1 MGLLN
6 KIKGILF
13 EEVEEDEV
21 VNTPKAEEK
30 KPIAEK
36 IEPQKKVEEVETP
49 KVNVVKPKA
58 EVEQLN
64 ERELFKSDNT
74 SPFFDFDEE
83 EFSNMSRVQKPKPS
97 TNVLEYERK
106 KKMEKRYDMG
116 SFTKVERTEVVD
128 VTEEQIE
135 NIKSEISSYKNI
147 EEVTFKS
154 KDEWKLEMSEYD
166 DSFKTVLNYLDENPL
181 MDSFVL
187 KVNDVKKLSETS
199 EYIKAI
205 NGVDTVKYGEGMVEQ
220 VISVFDI
227 VQKIVVVVVI
237 ALIVVTSFLISNTI
251 KLTIFSRRN
260 EIEIMRLVGASNITI
275 KLPFLFEG
283 FIIGLIG
290 SIIPVCITIYGY
302 VILYSRLHGKLFSNM
317 IMLIKPYPF
326 VFGVSLIV
334 IAIGA
339 LVGMYGS
346 IKAVRKYLKV

>member
-1 MGLLN
+1 MRKEVIRQMRAFRIFFRSIRDALKSVVRNFSLSFAS
-6 KIKGILF
+6 IMCTTITLIL
-13 EEVEEDEV
+13 VAVAVVAAANVNNATKLIEDELTIV
-21 VNTPKAEEK
+21 TYLK
-30 KPIAEK
+30 K
-36 IEPQKKVEEVETP
+36 
-49 KVNVVKPKA
+49 
-58 EVEQLN
+58 
-64 ERELFKSDNT
+64 
-74 SPFFDFDEE
+74 
-83 EFSNMSRVQKPKPS
+83 
-97 TNVLEYERK
+97 
-106 KKMEKRYDMG
+106 
-116 SFTKVERTEVVD
+116 D
-128 VTEEQIE
+128 VTEEQID
-135 NIKSEISSYKNI
+135 NIKSEISSYKNV

-166 DSFKTVLNYLDENPL
+166 DSFKTVLDYLDENPL

-205 NGVDTVKYGEGMVEQ
+205 NGVNTVKYGEGMVEQ

-237 ALIVVTSFLISNTI
+237 ALVVVTSFLISNTI

-302 VILYSRLHGKLFSNM
+302 VILYSRMHGKLFSNM

-326 VFGVSLIV
+326 VFWVSLIV

>member
-1 MGLLN
+1 MIMRKEVIRQMRAFRIFFRSIRDAFKSVIRNFSLSFASIMCTTITL
-6 KIKGILF
+6 IL
-13 EEVEEDEV
+13 VAVAIVAAANVNNATKLIEDELTIV
-21 VNTPKAEEK
+21 TYLK
-30 KPIAEK
+30 K
-36 IEPQKKVEEVETP
+36 
-49 KVNVVKPKA
+49 
-58 EVEQLN
+58 
-64 ERELFKSDNT
+64 
-74 SPFFDFDEE
+74 
-83 EFSNMSRVQKPKPS
+83 
-97 TNVLEYERK
+97 
-106 KKMEKRYDMG
+106 
-116 SFTKVERTEVVD
+116 D

-237 ALIVVTSFLISNTI
+237 ALVVVTSFLISNTI

-326 VFGVSLIV
+326 VFWVSLIV

>member
-1 MGLLN
+1 MRKEVIRQMRAFRIFFRSIRDALKSVVRNFSLSFAS
-6 KIKGILF
+6 IMCTTITLIL
-13 EEVEEDEV
+13 VAVAVVAAANVNNATKLIEDELTIV
-21 VNTPKAEEK
+21 TYLK
-30 KPIAEK
+30 K
-36 IEPQKKVEEVETP
+36 
-49 KVNVVKPKA
+49 
-58 EVEQLN
+58 
-64 ERELFKSDNT
+64 
-74 SPFFDFDEE
+74 
-83 EFSNMSRVQKPKPS
+83 
-97 TNVLEYERK
+97 
-106 KKMEKRYDMG
+106 
-116 SFTKVERTEVVD
+116 D
-128 VTEEQIE
+128 VTEEQID
-135 NIKSEISSYKNI
+135 NIKSEISSYKNV

-166 DSFKTVLNYLDENPL
+166 DSFKTVLDYLDENPL

-237 ALIVVTSFLISNTI
+237 ALVVVTSFLISNTI

-302 VILYSRLHGKLFSNM
+302 VILYSRMHGKLLSNM

-326 VFGVSLIV
+326 VFWVSLIV

-346 IKAVRKYLKV
+346 IKAVRKDLKV

>member
-1 MGLLN
+1 MRKEVIRQMRAFRIFFRSIRDALKSVVRNFSLSFAS
-6 KIKGILF
+6 IMCTTITLIL
-13 EEVEEDEV
+13 VAVAVVAAANVNNATKLIEDELTIV
-21 VNTPKAEEK
+21 TYLK
-30 KPIAEK
+30 K
-36 IEPQKKVEEVETP
+36 
-49 KVNVVKPKA
+49 
-58 EVEQLN
+58 
-64 ERELFKSDNT
+64 
-74 SPFFDFDEE
+74 
-83 EFSNMSRVQKPKPS
+83 
-97 TNVLEYERK
+97 
-106 KKMEKRYDMG
+106 
-116 SFTKVERTEVVD
+116 D
-128 VTEEQIE
+128 VTEEQID
-135 NIKSEISSYKNI
+135 NIKSEISSYKNV

-166 DSFKTVLNYLDENPL
+166 DSFKTVLDYLDENPL

-237 ALIVVTSFLISNTI
+237 ALVVVTSFLISNTI

-326 VFGVSLIV
+326 VFWVSLIV

>member
-1 MGLLN
+1 MIMRKEVIRQMRAFRIFFRSIRDAFKSVVRNFSLSFASIMCTTITL
-6 KIKGILF
+6 IL
-13 EEVEEDEV
+13 VAVAVVAAANVNNATKLIEDELTIV
-21 VNTPKAEEK
+21 TYLK
-30 KPIAEK
+30 K
-36 IEPQKKVEEVETP
+36 
-49 KVNVVKPKA
+49 
-58 EVEQLN
+58 
-64 ERELFKSDNT
+64 
-74 SPFFDFDEE
+74 
-83 EFSNMSRVQKPKPS
+83 
-97 TNVLEYERK
+97 
-106 KKMEKRYDMG
+106 
-116 SFTKVERTEVVD
+116 D
-128 VTEEQIE
+128 VTEEQID
-135 NIKSEISSYKNI
+135 NIKSEISSYKNV

-166 DSFKTVLNYLDENPL
+166 DSFKTVLDYLDDNPL

-187 KVNDVKKLSETS
+187 KLNDVKKLSETS

-237 ALIVVTSFLISNTI
+237 ALVVVTSFLISNTI

-302 VILYSRLHGKLFSNM
+302 VILYSRMHGKLFSNM

-326 VFGVSLIV
+326 VFWVSLIV

>member
-1 MGLLN
+1 MRKEVIRQMRAFRIFFRSIRDALKSVVRNFSLSFAS
-6 KIKGILF
+6 IMCTTITLIL
-13 EEVEEDEV
+13 VAVAVVAAANVNNATKLIEDELTIV
-21 VNTPKAEEK
+21 TYLK
-30 KPIAEK
+30 K
-36 IEPQKKVEEVETP
+36 
-49 KVNVVKPKA
+49 
-58 EVEQLN
+58 
-64 ERELFKSDNT
+64 
-74 SPFFDFDEE
+74 
-83 EFSNMSRVQKPKPS
+83 
-97 TNVLEYERK
+97 
-106 KKMEKRYDMG
+106 
-116 SFTKVERTEVVD
+116 D
-128 VTEEQIE
+128 VTEEQID
-135 NIKSEISSYKNI
+135 NIKSEISSYKNV

-166 DSFKTVLNYLDENPL
+166 DSFKTVLDYLDENPL

-205 NGVDTVKYGEGMVEQ
+205 NGVDAVKYGEGMVEQ

-237 ALIVVTSFLISNTI
+237 ALVVVTSFLISNTI

-302 VILYSRLHGKLFSNM
+302 VILYSRMHGKLLSNM

-326 VFGVSLIV
+326 VFWVSLIV

>member
-1 MGLLN
+1 MRKEVIRQMRAFRIFFRSIRDALKSVVRNFSLSFAS
-6 KIKGILF
+6 IMCTTITLIL
-13 EEVEEDEV
+13 VAVAVVAAANVNNATRLIEDELTIV
-21 VNTPKAEEK
+21 TYLK
-30 KPIAEK
+30 K
-36 IEPQKKVEEVETP
+36 
-49 KVNVVKPKA
+49 
-58 EVEQLN
+58 
-64 ERELFKSDNT
+64 
-74 SPFFDFDEE
+74 
-83 EFSNMSRVQKPKPS
+83 
-97 TNVLEYERK
+97 
-106 KKMEKRYDMG
+106 
-116 SFTKVERTEVVD
+116 D

-135 NIKSEISSYKNI
+135 NIKSEISSYKNV

-187 KVNDVKKLSETS
+187 KVNDVKKISETS

-237 ALIVVTSFLISNTI
+237 ALVVVTSFLISNTI

-302 VILYSRLHGKLFSNM
+302 VILYSRMHGKLLSNM

-326 VFGVSLIV
+326 VFWVSLIV

>member
-1 MGLLN
+1 MIMRKEVIRQMRAFRIFFRSIRDALKSVVRNFSLSFAS
-6 KIKGILF
+6 IMCTTITLIL
-13 EEVEEDEV
+13 VAVAVVAAANVNNATRLIEDELTIV
-21 VNTPKAEEK
+21 TYLK
-30 KPIAEK
+30 K
-36 IEPQKKVEEVETP
+36 
-49 KVNVVKPKA
+49 
-58 EVEQLN
+58 
-64 ERELFKSDNT
+64 
-74 SPFFDFDEE
+74 
-83 EFSNMSRVQKPKPS
+83 
-97 TNVLEYERK
+97 
-106 KKMEKRYDMG
+106 
-116 SFTKVERTEVVD
+116 D

-154 KDEWKLEMSEYD
+154 KDDWKLEMSEYD

-302 VILYSRLHGKLFSNM
+302 VILYSRLHGKLLSNM

-326 VFGVSLIV
+326 VFWVSLIV

>member
-1 MGLLN
+1 MIMRKEVIRQMRAFRIFFRSIRDALKSVVRNFSLSFAS
-6 KIKGILF
+6 IMCTTITLIL
-13 EEVEEDEV
+13 VAVAVVAAANVNNATKLIEDELTIV
-21 VNTPKAEEK
+21 TYLK
-30 KPIAEK
+30 K
-36 IEPQKKVEEVETP
+36 
-49 KVNVVKPKA
+49 
-58 EVEQLN
+58 
-64 ERELFKSDNT
+64 
-74 SPFFDFDEE
+74 
-83 EFSNMSRVQKPKPS
+83 
-97 TNVLEYERK
+97 
-106 KKMEKRYDMG
+106 
-116 SFTKVERTEVVD
+116 D

-326 VFGVSLIV
+326 VFWVSLIV
-334 IAIGA
+334 VAIGA

>member
-1 MGLLN
+1 MIMRKEVIRQMRAFRIFFRSIRDALKSVVRNFSLSFAS
-6 KIKGILF
+6 IMCTIITLIL
-13 EEVEEDEV
+13 VAVAVVAAANVNNATKLIEDELTIV
-21 VNTPKAEEK
+21 TYLK
-30 KPIAEK
+30 K
-36 IEPQKKVEEVETP
+36 
-49 KVNVVKPKA
+49 
-58 EVEQLN
+58 
-64 ERELFKSDNT
+64 
-74 SPFFDFDEE
+74 
-83 EFSNMSRVQKPKPS
+83 
-97 TNVLEYERK
+97 
-106 KKMEKRYDMG
+106 
-116 SFTKVERTEVVD
+116 D

-220 VISVFDI
+220 VISIFDI

-237 ALIVVTSFLISNTI
+237 ALVVVTSFLISNTI

-326 VFGVSLIV
+326 VFWVSLIV
-334 IAIGA
+334 VVIGA

>member
-1 MGLLN
+1 MECLLAIMRKEVIRQMRAFRIFFRSIRDALKSVVRN
-6 KIKGILF
+6 FSLSFASIMCTTITLIL
-13 EEVEEDEV
+13 VAVAVVAAANVNNATKLIEDELTIV
-21 VNTPKAEEK
+21 TYLK
-30 KPIAEK
+30 K
-36 IEPQKKVEEVETP
+36 
-49 KVNVVKPKA
+49 
-58 EVEQLN
+58 
-64 ERELFKSDNT
+64 
-74 SPFFDFDEE
+74 
-83 EFSNMSRVQKPKPS
+83 
-97 TNVLEYERK
+97 
-106 KKMEKRYDMG
+106 
-116 SFTKVERTEVVD
+116 D
-128 VTEEQIE
+128 VTEEQID
-135 NIKSEISSYKNI
+135 NIKSEISSYKNV

-166 DSFKTVLNYLDENPL
+166 DSFKTVLDYLDENPL

-237 ALIVVTSFLISNTI
+237 ALVVVTSFLISNTI

-302 VILYSRLHGKLFSNM
+302 VILYSRMHGKLLSNM

-326 VFGVSLIV
+326 VFWVSLIV

>member
-1 MGLLN
+1 MIMRKEVIRQMRAFRIFFRSIRDALKSVVRNFSLSFAS
-6 KIKGILF
+6 IMCTTITLIL
-13 EEVEEDEV
+13 VAVAVVAAANVNNATRLIEDELTIV
-21 VNTPKAEEK
+21 TYLK
-30 KPIAEK
+30 K
-36 IEPQKKVEEVETP
+36 
-49 KVNVVKPKA
+49 
-58 EVEQLN
+58 
-64 ERELFKSDNT
+64 
-74 SPFFDFDEE
+74 
-83 EFSNMSRVQKPKPS
+83 
-97 TNVLEYERK
+97 
-106 KKMEKRYDMG
+106 
-116 SFTKVERTEVVD
+116 D
-128 VTEEQIE
+128 VTEEKIE

-326 VFGVSLIV
+326 VFWVSLIV

>member
-1 MGLLN
+1 MIMRKEVIRQMRAFRIFFRSIRDALKSVVRNFSLSFAS
-6 KIKGILF
+6 IMCTTITLIL
-13 EEVEEDEV
+13 VAVAVVAAANVNNATRLIEDELTIV
-21 VNTPKAEEK
+21 TYLK
-30 KPIAEK
+30 K
-36 IEPQKKVEEVETP
+36 
-49 KVNVVKPKA
+49 
-58 EVEQLN
+58 
-64 ERELFKSDNT
+64 
-74 SPFFDFDEE
+74 
-83 EFSNMSRVQKPKPS
+83 
-97 TNVLEYERK
+97 
-106 KKMEKRYDMG
+106 
-116 SFTKVERTEVVD
+116 D

-154 KDEWKLEMSEYD
+154 KDEWKLEMGEYD

-326 VFGVSLIV
+326 VFWVSLIV
-334 IAIGA
+334 VVIGA

>member
-1 MGLLN
+1 MIMRKEVIRQMRAFRIFFRSIRDALKSVVRNFSLSFAS
-6 KIKGILF
+6 IMCTTITLIL
-13 EEVEEDEV
+13 VAVAVVAAANVNNATKLIEDELTIV
-21 VNTPKAEEK
+21 TYLK
-30 KPIAEK
+30 K
-36 IEPQKKVEEVETP
+36 
-49 KVNVVKPKA
+49 
-58 EVEQLN
+58 
-64 ERELFKSDNT
+64 
-74 SPFFDFDEE
+74 
-83 EFSNMSRVQKPKPS
+83 
-97 TNVLEYERK
+97 
-106 KKMEKRYDMG
+106 
-116 SFTKVERTEVVD
+116 D

-220 VISVFDI
+220 VISIFDI

-237 ALIVVTSFLISNTI
+237 ALVVVTSFLISNTI

-326 VFGVSLIV
+326 VFWVSLIV
-334 IAIGA
+334 VAIGA

>member
-1 MGLLN
+1 MIMRKEVIRQMRAFRIFFRSISDAFKSVIRNFSLSFASIMCTTITL
-6 KIKGILF
+6 IL
-13 EEVEEDEV
+13 VAVAVVAAANVNNATKLIEDELTIV
-21 VNTPKAEEK
+21 TYLK
-30 KPIAEK
+30 K
-36 IEPQKKVEEVETP
+36 
-49 KVNVVKPKA
+49 
-58 EVEQLN
+58 
-64 ERELFKSDNT
+64 
-74 SPFFDFDEE
+74 
-83 EFSNMSRVQKPKPS
+83 
-97 TNVLEYERK
+97 
-106 KKMEKRYDMG
+106 
-116 SFTKVERTEVVD
+116 D

-135 NIKSEISSYKNI
+135 NIKNEISSYKNV

-237 ALIVVTSFLISNTI
+237 ALVVVTSFLISNTI

-317 IMLIKPYPF
+317 IMLINPYPF
-326 VFGVSLIV
+326 VFWVSLIV

>member
-1 MGLLN
+1 MIMRKEVIRQMRAFRIFFRSIRDALKSVVRNFSLSFAS
-6 KIKGILF
+6 IMCTTITLIL
-13 EEVEEDEV
+13 VAVAVVAAANVNNATKLIEDELTIV
-21 VNTPKAEEK
+21 TYLK
-30 KPIAEK
+30 K
-36 IEPQKKVEEVETP
+36 
-49 KVNVVKPKA
+49 
-58 EVEQLN
+58 
-64 ERELFKSDNT
+64 
-74 SPFFDFDEE
+74 
-83 EFSNMSRVQKPKPS
+83 
-97 TNVLEYERK
+97 
-106 KKMEKRYDMG
+106 
-116 SFTKVERTEVVD
+116 D
-128 VTEEQIE
+128 VTEEQID
-135 NIKSEISSYKNI
+135 NIKSEISSYKNV

-166 DSFKTVLNYLDENPL
+166 DSFKTVLDYLDENPL

-237 ALIVVTSFLISNTI
+237 ALVVVTSFLISNTI

-302 VILYSRLHGKLFSNM
+302 LILYSRMHGKLFSNM

-326 VFGVSLIV
+326 VFWVSLIV

>member
-1 MGLLN
+1 MIMRKEVIRQMRAFRIFFRSIRDALKSVVRNFSLSFAS
-6 KIKGILF
+6 IMCTTITLIL
-13 EEVEEDEV
+13 VAVAVVAAANVNNATRLIEDELTIV
-21 VNTPKAEEK
+21 TYLK
-30 KPIAEK
+30 K
-36 IEPQKKVEEVETP
+36 
-49 KVNVVKPKA
+49 
-58 EVEQLN
+58 
-64 ERELFKSDNT
+64 
-74 SPFFDFDEE
+74 
-83 EFSNMSRVQKPKPS
+83 
-97 TNVLEYERK
+97 
-106 KKMEKRYDMG
+106 
-116 SFTKVERTEVVD
+116 D

-187 KVNDVKKLSETS
+187 KANDVKKLSETS

-302 VILYSRLHGKLFSNM
+302 VILYSRMHGKLFSNM

-326 VFGVSLIV
+326 VFWVSLIV
-334 IAIGA
+334 VAIGA

>member
-1 MGLLN
+1 MIMRKEVIRQMRAFRIFFRSIRDAFKSVVRNFSLSFASIMCTTITL
-6 KIKGILF
+6 IL
-13 EEVEEDEV
+13 VAVAVVAAANVNNATKLIEDELTIV
-21 VNTPKAEEK
+21 TYLK
-30 KPIAEK
+30 K
-36 IEPQKKVEEVETP
+36 
-49 KVNVVKPKA
+49 
-58 EVEQLN
+58 
-64 ERELFKSDNT
+64 
-74 SPFFDFDEE
+74 
-83 EFSNMSRVQKPKPS
+83 
-97 TNVLEYERK
+97 
-106 KKMEKRYDMG
+106 
-116 SFTKVERTEVVD
+116 D

-135 NIKSEISSYKNI
+135 NIKSEISSYKNV

-166 DSFKTVLNYLDENPL
+166 DSFKTVLDYLDDNPL

-220 VISVFDI
+220 VISIFDI

-237 ALIVVTSFLISNTI
+237 ALVVVTSFLISNTI

-302 VILYSRLHGKLFSNM
+302 VILYSRMHGKLFSNM

-326 VFGVSLIV
+326 VFWVSLIV
-334 IAIGA
+334 VAIGA

>member
-1 MGLLN
+1 MIMRKEVIRQMRAFRIFFRSIRDALKSVVRNFSLSFAS
-6 KIKGILF
+6 IMCTTITLIL
-13 EEVEEDEV
+13 VAVAVVAAANVNNATRLIEDELTIV
-21 VNTPKAEEK
+21 TYLK
-30 KPIAEK
+30 K
-36 IEPQKKVEEVETP
+36 
-49 KVNVVKPKA
+49 
-58 EVEQLN
+58 
-64 ERELFKSDNT
+64 
-74 SPFFDFDEE
+74 
-83 EFSNMSRVQKPKPS
+83 
-97 TNVLEYERK
+97 
-106 KKMEKRYDMG
+106 
-116 SFTKVERTEVVD
+116 D
-128 VTEEQIE
+128 VTEEQID
-135 NIKSEISSYKNI
+135 NIKSEISSYKNV

-166 DSFKTVLNYLDENPL
+166 DSFKTVLDYLDENPL

-302 VILYSRLHGKLFSNM
+302 VILYSRMHGKLFSNM

-326 VFGVSLIV
+326 VFWVSLIV

>member
-1 MGLLN
+1 MAIMRKEVIRQMRAFRIFFRSIRDALKSVVRNFSLSFAS
-6 KIKGILF
+6 IMCTTITLIL
-13 EEVEEDEV
+13 VAVAVVAAANVNNATKLIEDELTIV
-21 VNTPKAEEK
+21 TYLK
-30 KPIAEK
+30 K
-36 IEPQKKVEEVETP
+36 
-49 KVNVVKPKA
+49 
-58 EVEQLN
+58 
-64 ERELFKSDNT
+64 
-74 SPFFDFDEE
+74 
-83 EFSNMSRVQKPKPS
+83 
-97 TNVLEYERK
+97 
-106 KKMEKRYDMG
+106 
-116 SFTKVERTEVVD
+116 D
-128 VTEEQIE
+128 VTEEQID
-135 NIKSEISSYKNI
+135 NIKSEISSYKNV

-166 DSFKTVLNYLDENPL
+166 DSFKTVLDYLDENPL

-237 ALIVVTSFLISNTI
+237 ALVVVTSFLISNTI

-302 VILYSRLHGKLFSNM
+302 VILYSRMHGKLLSNM

-326 VFGVSLIV
+326 VFWVSLIV
-334 IAIGA
+334 VAIGA

>member
-1 MGLLN
+1 
-6 KIKGILF
+6 
-13 EEVEEDEV
+13 
-21 VNTPKAEEK
+21 
-30 KPIAEK
+30 
-36 IEPQKKVEEVETP
+36 
-49 KVNVVKPKA
+49 
-58 EVEQLN
+58 
-64 ERELFKSDNT
+64 
-74 SPFFDFDEE
+74 
-83 EFSNMSRVQKPKPS
+83 
-97 TNVLEYERK
+97 
-106 KKMEKRYDMG
+106 
-116 SFTKVERTEVVD
+116 
-128 VTEEQIE
+128 
-135 NIKSEISSYKNI
+135 
-147 EEVTFKS
+147 
-154 KDEWKLEMSEYD
+154 MSEYD

-237 ALIVVTSFLISNTI
+237 ALVVVTSFLISNTI

>member
-1 MGLLN
+1 MIMRKEVIRQMRAFRIFFRSIRDALKSVVRNFSLSFAS
-6 KIKGILF
+6 IMCTTITLIL
-13 EEVEEDEV
+13 VAVAVVAAANVNNATKLIEDELTIV
-21 VNTPKAEEK
+21 TYLK
-30 KPIAEK
+30 K
-36 IEPQKKVEEVETP
+36 
-49 KVNVVKPKA
+49 
-58 EVEQLN
+58 
-64 ERELFKSDNT
+64 
-74 SPFFDFDEE
+74 
-83 EFSNMSRVQKPKPS
+83 
-97 TNVLEYERK
+97 
-106 KKMEKRYDMG
+106 
-116 SFTKVERTEVVD
+116 D

-237 ALIVVTSFLISNTI
+237 ALVVVTSFLISNTI

>member
-1 MGLLN
+1 MIMRKEVIRQMRAFRIFFRSIRDALKSVVRNFSLSFAS
-6 KIKGILF
+6 IMCTTITLIL
-13 EEVEEDEV
+13 VAVAVVAAANVNNATRLIEDELTIV
-21 VNTPKAEEK
+21 TYLK
-30 KPIAEK
+30 K
-36 IEPQKKVEEVETP
+36 
-49 KVNVVKPKA
+49 
-58 EVEQLN
+58 
-64 ERELFKSDNT
+64 
-74 SPFFDFDEE
+74 
-83 EFSNMSRVQKPKPS
+83 
-97 TNVLEYERK
+97 
-106 KKMEKRYDMG
+106 
-116 SFTKVERTEVVD
+116 D

-135 NIKSEISSYKNI
+135 NIKSEISSYKNV

-326 VFGVSLIV
+326 VFWVSLIV
-334 IAIGA
+334 VAIGA

>member
-1 MGLLN
+1 MIMRKEVIRQMRAFRIFFRSIRDALKSVVRNFSLSFAS
-6 KIKGILF
+6 IMCTTITLIL
-13 EEVEEDEV
+13 VAVAVVAAANVNNATRLIEDELTIV
-21 VNTPKAEEK
+21 TYLK
-30 KPIAEK
+30 K
-36 IEPQKKVEEVETP
+36 
-49 KVNVVKPKA
+49 
-58 EVEQLN
+58 
-64 ERELFKSDNT
+64 
-74 SPFFDFDEE
+74 
-83 EFSNMSRVQKPKPS
+83 
-97 TNVLEYERK
+97 
-106 KKMEKRYDMG
+106 
-116 SFTKVERTEVVD
+116 D

-135 NIKSEISSYKNI
+135 NIKSEISCYKNI

-302 VILYSRLHGKLFSNM
+302 VILYSRMHGKLFSNM

-326 VFGVSLIV
+326 VFWVSLIV
-334 IAIGA
+334 VAIGA

>member
-1 MGLLN
+1 MRKEVIRQMRAFRIFFRSIRDALKSVVRNFSLSFAS
-6 KIKGILF
+6 IMCTTITLIL
-13 EEVEEDEV
+13 VAVAVVAAANVNNATKLIEDELTIV
-21 VNTPKAEEK
+21 TYLK
-30 KPIAEK
+30 K
-36 IEPQKKVEEVETP
+36 
-49 KVNVVKPKA
+49 
-58 EVEQLN
+58 
-64 ERELFKSDNT
+64 
-74 SPFFDFDEE
+74 
-83 EFSNMSRVQKPKPS
+83 
-97 TNVLEYERK
+97 
-106 KKMEKRYDMG
+106 
-116 SFTKVERTEVVD
+116 D
-128 VTEEQIE
+128 VTEEQID
-135 NIKSEISSYKNI
+135 NIKSEISSYKNV

-166 DSFKTVLNYLDENPL
+166 DSFKTVLDYLDENPL

-302 VILYSRLHGKLFSNM
+302 VILYSRMHGKLFSNM

>member
-1 MGLLN
+1 MIMRKEVIRQMRAFRIFFRSIRDALKSVVRNFSLSFAS
-6 KIKGILF
+6 IMCTTITLIL
-13 EEVEEDEV
+13 VAVAVVAAANVNNATRLIEDELTIV
-21 VNTPKAEEK
+21 TYLK
-30 KPIAEK
+30 K
-36 IEPQKKVEEVETP
+36 
-49 KVNVVKPKA
+49 
-58 EVEQLN
+58 
-64 ERELFKSDNT
+64 
-74 SPFFDFDEE
+74 
-83 EFSNMSRVQKPKPS
+83 
-97 TNVLEYERK
+97 
-106 KKMEKRYDMG
+106 
-116 SFTKVERTEVVD
+116 D

-166 DSFKTVLNYLDENPL
+166 NSFKTVLNYLDENPL

-302 VILYSRLHGKLFSNM
+302 VILYSRMHGKLLSNM

-326 VFGVSLIV
+326 VFWVSLIV
-334 IAIGA
+334 VAIGA

>member
-1 MGLLN
+1 MRKEVIRQMRAFRIFFRSIRDALKSVVRNFSLSFAS
-6 KIKGILF
+6 IMCTTITLIL
-13 EEVEEDEV
+13 VAVAVVAAANVNNATKLIEDELTIV
-21 VNTPKAEEK
+21 TYLK
-30 KPIAEK
+30 K
-36 IEPQKKVEEVETP
+36 
-49 KVNVVKPKA
+49 
-58 EVEQLN
+58 
-64 ERELFKSDNT
+64 
-74 SPFFDFDEE
+74 
-83 EFSNMSRVQKPKPS
+83 
-97 TNVLEYERK
+97 
-106 KKMEKRYDMG
+106 
-116 SFTKVERTEVVD
+116 D
-128 VTEEQIE
+128 VTEEQID
-135 NIKSEISSYKNI
+135 NIKSEISSYKNV

-166 DSFKTVLNYLDENPL
+166 DSFKTVLDYLDENPL

-237 ALIVVTSFLISNTI
+237 ALVVVTSFLISNTI

-302 VILYSRLHGKLFSNM
+302 VILYSRMHGKLLSNM
-317 IMLIKPYPF
+317 NMLIKPYPF
-326 VFGVSLIV
+326 VFWVSLIV